1 VGRLIAYILRR
12 LALLPV
18 TLLLVALA
26 TFVVLRLTGN
36 PVDIFLDIN
45 RTPEQVAAL
54 TARLHLDQPLP
65 IQFLIFLRDLAHGDF
80 GESLQFSGPAM
91 DVVWQR
97 VGATLQLAG
106 AGLLVAVVLGV
117 LGGIACAV
125 WRDRAA
131 DALISSVAVAGQS
144 MPSFWLGMLL
154 IEFFALT
161 LHWLPTSGYGDL
173 RHLVLPAITLSAILL
188 PNFVLITRTAI
199 LELMGEQF
207 VVTARSKGFSR
218 LRVLLTHVLPNAVNP
233 VLSFLG
239 IQIGTLMAG
248 SIITETIYAWPG
260 VGRLLISSIFHRDVP
275 VVEAAVFVIATAIA
289 LANLVVDV
297 LQMLIDPRIRRA

>member
-1 VGRLIAYILRR
+1 MAFV
-12 LALLPV
+12 
-18 TLLLVALA
+18 

-45 RTPEQVAAL
+45 RTPEQVELL
-54 TARLHLDQPLP
+54 TRRLHLDEPLP
-65 IQFLIFLRDLAHGDF
+65 VQFLIFLRDLLHGDF
-80 GESLQFSGPAM
+80 GDSLQFSGSAVS
-91 DVVWQR
+91 VVAQR
-97 VGATLQLAG
+97 AGATLQLAG
-106 AGLLVAVVLGV
+106 AALGLALGLGV
-117 LGGIACAV
+117 LGGTVCAV

-131 DALISSVAVAGQS
+131 DTVISGLSVVGQS
-144 MPSFWLGMLL
+144 MPSFWLGLLL
-154 IEFFALT
+154 IQLFALQ

-173 RHLVLPAITLSAILL
+173 RHLVLPAVTLAAILM

-207 VVTARSKGFSR
+207 VVTGRSKGLSR
-218 LRVLLTHVLPNAVNP
+218 ARVLVTHILPNAANP

-260 VGRLLISSIFHRDVP
+260 VGRLLINSIFHRDVP
-275 VVEAAVFVIATAIA
+275 VVEAAVFFIAIAIA
-289 LANLVVDV
+289 LANLLVDV
-297 LQMLIDPRIRRA
+297 VQMLIDPRIRRS

>member
-1 VGRLIAYILRR
+1 MAGYILRR
-12 LALLPV
+12 LAFLPV
-18 TLLLVALA
+18 TLLLVAFA

-45 RTPEQVAAL
+45 RTPEQVQAL
-54 TARLHLDQPLP
+54 TQRLHLDQPLP
-65 IQFLIFLRDLAHGDF
+65 VQFLIFLRDLLHGDF
-80 GESLQFSGPAM
+80 GESLQFSGSAAT
-91 DVVWQR
+91 VVWQR

-106 AGLLVAVVLGV
+106 AGLGVAVVLGV

-131 DALISSVAVAGQS
+131 DTVISSVSVVGQS

-154 IEFFALT
+154 IEFFALH

-173 RHLVLPAITLSAILL
+173 RHLVLPAVTLAVILL
-188 PNFVLITRTAI
+188 PNFVLITRTSVI
-199 LELMGEQF
+199 ELMGEQF
-207 VVTARSKGFSR
+207 VVTGRSKGLSR
-218 LRVLLTHVLPNAVNP
+218 FRVLVTHILPNAVNP

-260 VGRLLISSIFHRDVP
+260 VGRLLINSIFHRDVP
-275 VVEAAVFVIATAIA
+275 VVEAAVFFIATAIA
-289 LANLVVDV
+289 LANLLVDV
-297 LQMLIDPRIRRA
+297 CRC

>member
-1 VGRLIAYILRR
+1 
-12 LALLPV
+12 
-18 TLLLVALA
+18 
-26 TFVVLRLTGN
+26 
-36 PVDIFLDIN
+36 
-45 RTPEQVAAL
+45 
-54 TARLHLDQPLP
+54 
-65 IQFLIFLRDLAHGDF
+65 
-80 GESLQFSGPAM
+80 LQFSGSAAR
-91 DVVWQR
+91 VVWQR

-106 AGLLVAVVLGV
+106 SGLGLAVVLGV

-125 WRDRAA
+125 WRDKAA
-131 DALISSVAVAGQS
+131 DTLISSVAVAGQS

-154 IEFFALT
+154 IEFFALQ

-173 RHLVLPAITLSAILL
+173 RHLVLPAVTLAAILL

-199 LELMGEQF
+199 IELMGEQF
-207 VVTARSKGFSR
+207 VVTGRAKGLSR
-218 LRVLLTHVLPNAVNP
+218 GRVLVTHILPNAVNP

-260 VGRLLISSIFHRDVP
+260 VGRLLINSIFHRDVP
-275 VVEAAVFVIATAIA
+275 VVEAAVFFIATAIA
-289 LANLVVDV
+289 LANLLVDV

>member
-1 VGRLIAYILRR
+1 MAFYVLRR
-12 LALLPV
+12 LAFLPL
-18 TLLLVALA
+18 TLLLVAFA

-54 TARLHLDQPLP
+54 SQRLHLDQPLP
-65 IQFLIFLRDLAHGDF
+65 MQFLIFLRDLAHGDF
-80 GESLQFSGPAM
+80 GESLQFSGSAAG
-91 DVVWQR
+91 VVWQR

-106 AGLLVAVVLGV
+106 AGLGLALVLGV
-117 LGGIACAV
+117 AGGIACAV

-131 DALISSVAVAGQS
+131 DTVISAVAVAGQS

-154 IEFFALT
+154 IEFFALQ

-173 RHLVLPAITLSAILL
+173 KHLVLPAVTLAAILL

-199 LELMGEQF
+199 IELAGEQF
-207 VVTARSKGFSR
+207 VVTGRSKGLSR
-218 LRVLLTHVLPNAVNP
+218 GRVLITHILPNAVNP

-260 VGRLLISSIFHRDVP
+260 VGRLLINSIFHRDVP
-275 VVEAAVFVIATAIA
+275 VVEASVFFIATTIA
-289 LANLVVDV
+289 LANLLVDV

>member
-1 VGRLIAYILRR
+1 MILPYILRR
-12 LALLPV
+12 LAFLPL

-45 RTPEQVAAL
+45 RTPEQVEAL
-54 TARLHLDQPLP
+54 TQRLHLDLP
-65 IQFLIFLRDLAHGDF
+65 IPAQFLIFLRDLLHGDF
-80 GESLQFSGPAM
+80 GESLQFSGSAA
-91 DVVWQR
+91 DVVLDR
-97 VGATLQLAG
+97 AGATFQRAGTALGLAV
-106 AGLLVAVVLGV
+106 LLGV
-117 LGGIACAV
+117 SGGIACAV
-125 WRDRAA
+125 WRDRAV
-131 DALISSVAVAGQS
+131 DTVISSVAVAGQS

-154 IEFFALT
+154 IEFFALQMR
-161 LHWLPTSGYGDL
+161 WLPTSGYGEL
-173 RHLVLPAITLSAILL
+173 RHLVLPAITLATILL
-188 PNFVLITRTAI
+188 PNFVLITRTSI

-207 VVTARSKGFSR
+207 VVTGRSKGMSR
-218 LRVLLTHVLPNAVNP
+218 GRVLFTHILPNAVNP

-260 VGRLLISSIFHRDVP
+260 VGRLLIGSIFKRDVP
-275 VVEAAVFVIATAIA
+275 VVEAAVFFIATTIA
-289 LANLVVDV
+289 LSNLAVDV

>member
-1 VGRLIAYILRR
+1 
-12 LALLPV
+12 
-18 TLLLVALA
+18 LLLVALA

-54 TARLHLDQPLP
+54 TKRLHLDQPIP
-65 IQFLIFLRDLAHGDF
+65 VQFMLFLGELLHGDF
-80 GESLQFSGPAM
+80 GESLQFSGPAAA
-91 DVVWQR
+91 VVWQR
-97 VGATLQLAG
+97 AGATLQLAG
-106 AGLLVAVVLGV
+106 TALGLAVVLGV

-125 WRDRAA
+125 WRDRTV
-131 DALISSVAVAGQS
+131 DAVISSIAVAGQS

-154 IEFFALT
+154 IEFFALQMR
-161 LHWLPTSGYGDL
+161 WLPTSGYGEP
-173 RHLVLPAITLSAILL
+173 RHLVLPAITLATILL
-188 PNFVLITRTAI
+188 PNFVLITRTSI

-207 VVTARSKGFSR
+207 VVTGRSKGLSR
-218 LRVLLTHVLPNAVNP
+218 GRVLLTHILPNAVNP

-260 VGRLLISSIFHRDVP
+260 VGRLLINSIFHRDVP
-275 VVEAAVFVIATAIA
+275 VVEAAVFFIATIIA
-289 LANLVVDV
+289 LSNLAVDV

>member
-1 VGRLIAYILRR
+1 LILRYILRR
-12 LALLPV
+12 LAFLPL

-45 RTPEQVAAL
+45 RTPEQVEAL
-54 TARLHLDQPLP
+54 TQRLHLDQPLP
-65 IQFLIFLRDLAHGDF
+65 VQFLIFLRDLAHGDF
-80 GESLQFSGPAM
+80 GESLQFSDSAA

-97 VGATLQLAG
+97 AGATLQLAG
-106 AGLLVAVVLGV
+106 TALGLALVLGV
-117 LGGIACAV
+117 LGGLACAV

-131 DALISSVAVAGQS
+131 DVAISSIAVAGQS

-154 IEFFALT
+154 IEFFALQ
-161 LHWLPTSGYGDL
+161 LRWLPTSGAGDL
-173 RHLVLPAITLSAILL
+173 RHLVLPAITLAAILL

-199 LELMGEQF
+199 IDLMTEQF
-207 VVTARSKGFSR
+207 VVTGRSKGLSR
-218 LRVLLTHVLPNAVNP
+218 ARVLLTHILPNAVNP

-260 VGRLLISSIFHRDVP
+260 IGRLLINSIFHRDVP
-275 VVEAAVFVIATAIA
+275 VVEAAVFFIATAIA
-289 LANLVVDV
+289 LANLAVDV

>member
-1 VGRLIAYILRR
+1 LILPYILRR
-12 LALLPV
+12 LAFLPL

-45 RTPEQVAAL
+45 RTPEQVEAL
-54 TARLHLDQPLP
+54 TKRLHLDLP
-65 IQFLIFLRDLAHGDF
+65 IPAQFLIFLGDLLHGDF
-80 GESLQFSGPAM
+80 GESLQFSGSAAE
-91 DVVWQR
+91 VVWQR
-97 VGATLQLAG
+97 AGATLQLAG
-106 AGLLVAVVLGV
+106 TALGLAVLLGV
-117 LGGIACAV
+117 SGGIVCAV

-131 DALISSVAVAGQS
+131 DAVISSIAVAGQS

-154 IEFFALT
+154 IEFFALQ
-161 LHWLPTSGYGDL
+161 LRWLPTSGYGDL
-173 RHLVLPAITLSAILL
+173 KHLVLPAFTLAAILL
-188 PNFVLITRTAI
+188 PNFVLITRTSI

-207 VVTARSKGFSR
+207 VVTGRSKGMSR
-218 LRVLLTHVLPNAVNP
+218 GRVLLTHILPNAVNP

-260 VGRLLISSIFHRDVP
+260 VGRLLINSIFHRDVP
-275 VVEAAVFVIATAIA
+275 VVEAAIFFIATSIA
-289 LANLVVDV
+289 LANLAVDV

>member
-1 VGRLIAYILRR
+1 MAGYVLRR
-12 LALLPV
+12 LAFLPV
-18 TLLLVALA
+18 TLLLVAFA

-54 TARLHLDQPLP
+54 TQRLHLDQPLP
-65 IQFLIFLRDLAHGDF
+65 MQFLIFLRDLLHGDF
-80 GESLQFSGPAM
+80 GESLQFSGSAAR
-91 DVVWQR
+91 VVWQR

-106 AGLLVAVVLGV
+106 SGLGLAVVLGV

-125 WRDRAA
+125 WRDRVA
-131 DALISSVAVAGQS
+131 DTLISSVAVAGQS

-154 IEFFALT
+154 IEFFALQ

-173 RHLVLPAITLSAILL
+173 RHLVLPAVTLAAILL

-199 LELMGEQF
+199 IELMGEQF
-207 VVTARSKGFSR
+207 VVTGRAKGLSR
-218 LRVLLTHVLPNAVNP
+218 GRVLVTHILPNAVNP

-260 VGRLLISSIFHRDVP
+260 VGRLLINSIFHRDVP
-275 VVEAAVFVIATAIA
+275 VVEAAVFFIATAIA
-289 LANLVVDV
+289 LANLLVDV

>member
-1 VGRLIAYILRR
+1 MILSYILRR
-12 LALLPV
+12 LAFLPL

-45 RTPEQVAAL
+45 RTPEQVEAL
-54 TARLHLDQPLP
+54 TKRLHLDLP
-65 IQFLIFLRDLAHGDF
+65 IPAQFLIFLRDLLHGDF
-80 GESLQFSGPAM
+80 GESLQFSASAA

-97 VGATLQLAG
+97 AGATFQLAG
-106 AGLLVAVVLGV
+106 TALGLAVL
-117 LGGIACAV
+117 LGIAGGTVCAV
-125 WRDRAA
+125 WRDRLA
-131 DALISSVAVAGQS
+131 DTIISSIAVAGQS

-154 IEFFALT
+154 IEFFALH
-161 LHWLPTSGYGDL
+161 LRWLPTSGYGDA
-173 RHLVLPAITLSAILL
+173 RHLVLPAITLATILL
-188 PNFVLITRTAI
+188 PNFVLITRTSI

-207 VVTARSKGFSR
+207 VVTGRSKGLSR
-218 LRVLLTHVLPNAVNP
+218 GRVLLTHVLPNAINP

-260 VGRLLISSIFHRDVP
+260 VGRLLIGSIFKRDVP
-275 VVEAAVFVIATAIA
+275 VVEAAVFFIATTIA
-289 LANLVVDV
+289 LANLAVDV

>member
-1 VGRLIAYILRR
+1 MASYILRR
-12 LALLPV
+12 LAFLPL
-18 TLLLVALA
+18 TLLLVAFA

-36 PVDIFLDIN
+36 PIDIFLDIN
-45 RTPEQVAAL
+45 RTPEQVQAL
-54 TARLHLDQPLP
+54 TERLHLDQPLP
-65 IQFLIFLRDLAHGDF
+65 MQFLIFLRDLLHGDF
-80 GESLQFSGPAM
+80 GESLQFSGSAAA
-91 DVVWQR
+91 VVWQR

-106 AGLLVAVVLGV
+106 TGLSIAVVLGV

-131 DALISSVAVAGQS
+131 DTIISSIAVVGQS

-154 IEFFALT
+154 IEFFALQ
-161 LHWLPTSGYGDL
+161 LHWLPTSGYGNL
-173 RHLVLPAITLSAILL
+173 RHLVLPAVTLAAILL
-188 PNFVLITRTAI
+188 PNFVLITRTSI
-199 LELMGEQF
+199 IELMGEQF
-207 VVTARSKGFSR
+207 VVTGRAKGMSR
-218 LRVLLTHVLPNAVNP
+218 GRVLLTHILPNAVNP

-260 VGRLLISSIFHRDVP
+260 VGRLLINSIFHRDVP
-275 VVEAAVFVIATAIA
+275 VVEAAVFFIATAIA
-289 LANLVVDV
+289 LANLLVDV